1 MTLKPFASTLLAL
14 LLMSTS
20 NSFSQTQAHHT
31 KDGVYHTGRASKD
44 DMYVVPDLA
53 ERLAK
58 WKPVDMPFHSQGLT
72 AREREE
78 VEKLVQACRYLED
91 IYWRQSDPEGLTLY
105 QELAGSQTP
114 RDIKLRRFLFINAGR
129 FDLLD
134 NWKPFVGHEP
144 MPPGRGFYSRGLT
157 LEQIEQYVKE
167 HPEQKN
173 DIYSPY
179 TVVRQNGEQLHAIKY
194 SVAYRSFLE
203 PAAKA
208 LREAAAL
215 SSDPDFA
222 KFLRMRADALL
233 SDDYYPSDLAWLDLK
248 NPKIDV
254 IFAPYET
261 YTDDLLGVKATY
273 GPAVLIRNEAESKK
287 LDIFQQ
293 YVPDL
298 QDALPLAPEDKPS
311 KKGLQS
317 PMEVV
322 DAPYRAGD
330 LRHGYQAVADNLP
343 NDPRVHEVKGSKKI
357 FFKNFMDARV
367 SYIVLPLAKRLMV
380 PSQAPKA
387 TAEGY
392 FLGTLAHEISHGL
405 GPAFSR
411 QNGKQ
416 VDTREAIG
424 PLYSGLEESKAD
436 IVGLFCVKWMV
447 DNGKLPKE
455 RLDEAYAAHIAD
467 LFRAVRFGVAEGHG
481 RGEIMEFNF
490 FVEQGAVHRDASGKY
505 ALDFDKMP
513 TAVAALAKELLEIE
527 ATGDRARGEAWFNK
541 YGEMPAQLKQDLAKT
556 RDIPVD
562 MDPTFAFKDK
572 VE

>member
-1 MTLKPFASTLLAL
+1 MIVKTAASVLLAFA
-14 LLMSTS
+14 LMPS
-20 NSFSQTQAHHT
+20 NSLSQTQAHRT
-31 KDGVYHTGRASKD
+31 RTGVYHTGRASKEN
-44 DMYVVPDLA
+44 MYVVPDLS

-58 WKPVDMPFHSQGLT
+58 WKHVEMPFKAQRLT
-72 AREREE
+72 ARQRQE
-78 VEKLVQACRYLED
+78 VEKLVEACRYLED
-91 IYWRQSDPEGLTLY
+91 IYWRQSDPEGLMLY
-105 QELAGSQTP
+105 QELSGSQNA
-114 RDIKLRRFLFINAGR
+114 RDIKLKKFLFINAGR
-129 FDLLD
+129 FDLLND
-134 NWKPFVGHEP
+134 FKPFVGHDP
-144 MPPGRGFYSRGLT
+144 MPPGRGFYSQGLT
-157 LEQIEQYVKE
+157 REQIEQYVKD

-173 DIYSPY
+173 GIYSPY
-179 TVVRQNGEQLHAIKY
+179 TVVRRDGDELHAIRY

-203 PAAKA
+203 PAARS

-215 SSDPDFA
+215 SDDKDFA

-233 SDDYYPSDLAWLDLK
+233 SDDYYASDLAWLDLK
-248 NPKIDV
+248 DPKIDV

-261 YTDDLLGVKATY
+261 YIDGLLGVKTSY

-287 LDIFQQ
+287 LAIFQQ

-298 QDALPLAPEDKPS
+298 QDALPLSPEDKPS
-311 KKGLQS
+311 KKGLQT

-322 DAPYRAGD
+322 DSPYRAGD

-343 NDPRVHEVKGSKKI
+343 NDPRIHQAKGSKKI

-367 SYIVLPLAKRLMV
+367 TYIVLPLAKRLMV
-380 PSQAPKA
+380 PTQATKA

-416 VDTREAIG
+416 IDTREAIG
-424 PLYSGLEESKAD
+424 PLYGGLEESKAD
-436 IVGLFCVKWMV
+436 IVGLYCVKWMV

-455 RLDEAYAAHIAD
+455 RLDEAYASHIAD
-467 LFRAVRFGVAEGHG
+467 LFRAVRFGVGEGHG
-481 RGEIMEFNF
+481 RGEMMEFNF
-490 FVEQGAVHRDASGKY
+490 FVEQGAIRREVSGKY
-505 ALDFDKMP
+505 FIDFTKMP
-513 TAVAALAKELLEIE
+513 DAVTALAKELLDIE
-527 ATGDRARGEAWFNK
+527 ATGDRARGEAWFK
-541 YGEMPAQLKQDLAKT
+541 RYGDMPAQLSGDLAKT

-562 MDPTFAFKDK
+562 LDPTFSFKDR

>member
-1 MTLKPFASTLLAL
+1 MTVKPVAGALLAF

-20 NSFSQTQAHHT
+20 NASSQTQAHHT
-31 KDGVYHTGRASKD
+31 KTGVYHTGRASKD

-58 WKPVDMPFHSQGLT
+58 WKPVEMPFHSQGLT
-72 AREREE
+72 TREREE
-78 VEKLVQACRYLED
+78 VEKLVEACRYLED

-114 RDIKLRRFLFINAGR
+114 RDLKLRRFLFINAGR

-134 NWKPFVGHEP
+134 DFKPFVGHEP

-157 LEQIEQYVKE
+157 REQIERYVKD

-173 DIYSPY
+173 EIFSPY
-179 TVVRQNGEQLHAIKY
+179 TVVRQNGEQLHAIRY

-215 SSDPDFA
+215 SDDKDFA
-222 KFLRMRADALL
+222 NFLRKRADALL
-233 SDDYYPSDLAWLDLK
+233 SDDYYASDLAWLDLK
-248 NPKIDV
+248 DPKIDV

-261 YTDDLLGVKATY
+261 YMDGLLGVKTSY
-273 GPAVLIRNEAESKK
+273 GPAVLIRNEVESKK

-298 QDALPLAPEDKPS
+298 QEALPLAPEDKPS
-311 KKGLQS
+311 KKGLQT

-322 DAPYRAGD
+322 DSPYRAGD

-367 SYIVLPLAKRLMV
+367 SYIVLPLAKRLMT
-380 PSQAPKA
+380 PSQATKA

-405 GPAFSR
+405 GPAFAR
-411 QNGKQ
+411 QDGKQ
-416 VDTREAIG
+416 VDVREAIG

-436 IVGLFCVKWMV
+436 IVGLYSVKWMT

-455 RLDEAYAAHIAD
+455 RLEEAYASHIAD
-467 LFRAVRFGVAEGHG
+467 LFRAVRFGVGEGHG
-481 RGEIMEFNF
+481 RGEMMEFNF
-490 FVEQGAVHRDASGKY
+490 FVEQGAVRRDPSGKY
-505 ALDFDKMP
+505 ALDFEKMP

-527 ATGDRARGEAWFNK
+527 ATGDRARGEAWFKK
-541 YGEMPAQLKQDLAKT
+541 YGDMPAQLSQDLAKT

-562 MDPTFAFKDK
+562 LDPKFAFKDK

>member
-1 MTLKPFASTLLAL
+1 MTLKPAAGLLLAL

-31 KDGVYHTGRASKD
+31 KTGVYHTGRASKE

-58 WKPVDMPFHSQGLT
+58 WKPVEMPFHSQGLT
-72 AREREE
+72 TREREE
-78 VEKLVQACRYLED
+78 VERLVEACRYLED

-114 RDIKLRRFLFINAGR
+114 RDLKLRRFLFINAGR
-129 FDLLD
+129 FDLLA
-134 NWKPFVGHEP
+134 NFKPFVGHEP
-144 MPPGRGFYSRGLT
+144 MPPGRGFYSQGLT
-157 LEQIEQYVKE
+157 REQIEQYVKD

-173 DIYSPY
+173 DIFSPY
-179 TVVRQNGEQLHAIKY
+179 TVVRQNDEQLHAIKY

-215 SSDPDFA
+215 SNDADFA
-222 KFLRMRADALL
+222 KFLRLRADALL

-248 NPKIDV
+248 DPKIDV

-261 YTDDLLGVKATY
+261 YDDGLLGVKASY

-287 LDIFQQ
+287 LATFQQ

-311 KKGLQS
+311 KKGLQT

-343 NDPRVHEVKGSKKI
+343 NDPRVHEAKGSKKI

-367 SYIVLPLAKRLMV
+367 TYIVLPLAKRLMV
-380 PSQAPKA
+380 PTQAPKA

-411 QNGKQ
+411 QDGKQ

-436 IVGLFCVKWMV
+436 IVGLYCVKWMV

-455 RLDEAYAAHIAD
+455 RLEEAYAAHIAD
-467 LFRAVRFGVAEGHG
+467 LFRAVRFGVGEGHG
-481 RGEIMEFNF
+481 RGEMMEFNF
-490 FVEQGAVHRDASGKY
+490 FLEQGAVRRDASGKY

-527 ATGDRARGEAWFNK
+527 ATGDRARGEAWFKK
-541 YGEMPAQLKQDLAKT
+541 YGDMPSQLSEDLAKT

-562 MDPTFAFKDK
+562 LDPKFGFKDK

>member
-1 MTLKPFASTLLAL
+1 MILKPVAGLALAL

-20 NSFSQTQAHHT
+20 NSLSQTQAHRT
-31 KDGVYHTGRASKD
+31 KTGVYHTGRASKE

-58 WKPVDMPFHSQGLT
+58 WKPVEMPFHSQGLT

-78 VEKLVQACRYLED
+78 VEKLVEACRYLED

-105 QELAGSQTP
+105 QELDGSQTP
-114 RDIKLRRFLFINAGR
+114 RDLKLRRFLFINGGR
-129 FDLLD
+129 FDLLA
-134 NWKPFVGHEP
+134 NFKPFVGHEP
-144 MPPGRGFYSRGLT
+144 MPPGRGFYSQGVTR
-157 LEQIEQYVKE
+157 EQIEQYVKD

-173 DIYSPY
+173 DIFSPY
-179 TVVRQNGEQLHAIKY
+179 TVVRRNGEQLHAIKY

-215 SSDPDFA
+215 SNEKEFA
-222 KFLRMRADALL
+222 NFLRMRADALL

-248 NPKIDV
+248 DPKIDV

-261 YTDDLLGVKATY
+261 YDDGLLGVKASY

-287 LDIFQQ
+287 LATFQK

-311 KKGLQS
+311 KKGLRT

-343 NDPRVHEVKGSKKI
+343 NDPRVHEAKGSKKI

-380 PSQAPKA
+380 PTQASKA

-411 QNGKQ
+411 QDGKQ

-436 IVGLFCVKWMV
+436 IVGLYSVKWMV

-455 RLDEAYAAHIAD
+455 RLEEAYAAHIAD
-467 LFRAVRFGVAEGHG
+467 LFRAVRFGVGEGHG
-481 RGEIMEFNF
+481 RGEMMEFNF
-490 FVEQGAVHRDASGKY
+490 FVEQGAVRRDASGKY

-527 ATGDRARGEAWFNK
+527 ATGDRARGEAWFKK
-541 YGEMPAQLKQDLAKT
+541 YGDMPSQLSEDLAKT

-562 MDPTFAFKDK
+562 LDPKFSFKDK

>member
-1 MTLKPFASTLLAL
+1 MTAKFLAGGLLAL

-20 NSFSQTQAHHT
+20 NSSSQTQAHHT
-31 KDGVYHTGRASKD
+31 KTGVYHTGRASKD

-58 WKPVDMPFHSQGLT
+58 WKPVEMPFHSEGLT
-72 AREREE
+72 ARERQE
-78 VEKLVQACRYLED
+78 VEKLVEACRYLED

-114 RDIKLRRFLFINAGR
+114 RDLKLRRFLFINGGR

-134 NWKPFVGHEP
+134 NFKPFVGHEP
-144 MPPGRGFYSRGLT
+144 MPPGRGFYSQGLT
-157 LEQIEQYVKE
+157 REQIEQYVKE

-173 DIYSPY
+173 DIFSPY

-215 SSDPDFA
+215 SNDKDFA

-248 NPKIDV
+248 DPKIDV

-261 YTDDLLGVKATY
+261 YMDGLLGVKASY
-273 GPAVLIRNEAESKK
+273 GPAVLVRNEAESKK
-287 LDIFQQ
+287 LDVFQQ

-298 QDALPLAPEDKPS
+298 QEALPLAPEDKPS
-311 KKGLQS
+311 KKGLQT

-322 DAPYRAGD
+322 DSPYRAGD

-343 NDPRVHEVKGSKKI
+343 NDPRVHEAKGSKKI

-367 SYIVLPLAKRLMV
+367 TYIVLPLAKRLMT

-411 QNGKQ
+411 QNDKH
-416 VDTREAIG
+416 VDTRESIG

-447 DNGKLPKE
+447 DNGKLPKQ
-455 RLDEAYAAHIAD
+455 RLEEAYAAHIAD
-467 LFRAVRFGVAEGHG
+467 LFRAVRFGVGEGHG
-481 RGEIMEFNF
+481 RGEMMEFNF
-490 FVEQGAVHRDASGKY
+490 FVEQGAVRRDASGKY

-513 TAVAALAKELLEIE
+513 TAVSALAKELLEIE
-527 ATGDRARGEAWFNK
+527 ATGDAARAEAWFKK
-541 YGEMPAQLKQDLAKT
+541 YGDMPAQLSQDLAKT

-562 MDPTFAFKDK
+562 LDPKFSFKDK

>member
-1 MTLKPFASTLLAL
+1 MTLKPFAGALLAL

-20 NSFSQTQAHHT
+20 NSSSQTQAHHT
-31 KDGVYHTGRASKD
+31 KTGVYHTGRASKD

-58 WKPVDMPFHSQGLT
+58 WKPVEMPFHSDRLT
-72 AREREE
+72 ARERQE
-78 VEKLVQACRYLED
+78 VEKLVEACRYLED

-114 RDIKLRRFLFINAGR
+114 RDLKLRRFLFINGGR

-134 NWKPFVGHEP
+134 NFKPFVGHEP
-144 MPPGRGFYSRGLT
+144 MPPGRGFYSQGLT
-157 LEQIEQYVKE
+157 REQIEQYVKD

-173 DIYSPY
+173 DIFSPY

-215 SSDPDFA
+215 SNDKDFA

-248 NPKIDV
+248 DPKIDV

-261 YTDDLLGVKATY
+261 YMDGLLGVKASY
-273 GPAVLIRNEAESKK
+273 GPAVLVRNESESKK

-298 QDALPLAPEDKPS
+298 QEALPLAPEDKPS
-311 KKGLQS
+311 KKGLQT
-317 PMEVV
+317 PMEVA
-322 DAPYRAGD
+322 DSPYRAGD

-343 NDPRVHEVKGSKKI
+343 NDPRVHEAKGSKKI

-367 SYIVLPLAKRLMV
+367 TYIVLPLAKRLMI

-416 VDTREAIG
+416 VDTRESIG

-467 LFRAVRFGVAEGHG
+467 LFRAVRFGVGEGHG
-481 RGEIMEFNF
+481 RGEMMEFNF
-490 FVEQGAVHRDASGKY
+490 FVEQGAVRRDASGKY

-527 ATGDRARGEAWFNK
+527 ATGDGARGESWFKK
-541 YGEMPAQLKQDLAKT
+541 YGDMPDQLKQDLAKT

-562 MDPTFAFKDK
+562 LDPKFSFKDK